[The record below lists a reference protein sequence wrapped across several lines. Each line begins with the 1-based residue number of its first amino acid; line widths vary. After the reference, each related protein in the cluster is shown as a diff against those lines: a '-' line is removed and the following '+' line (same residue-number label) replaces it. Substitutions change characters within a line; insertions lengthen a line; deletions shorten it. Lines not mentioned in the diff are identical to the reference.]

1 MVQSETVEGKE
12 HKAMRDAVGVH
23 FPPTCFMW
31 GVTPPAIHTL
41 VLSHAPLWLANL
53 VQNSEFQAVTNFD
66 QEEIV
71 RDLKGR
77 VLAVYRLPH
86 DARLHVATYHAH
98 VSPHSAVHVDYPR
111 SFTRRPVS
119 SR

>member
-31 GVTPPAIHTL
+31 DVTPPPPAIHTL
-41 VLSHAPLWLANL
+41 VLSHAPLWLVNL

-71 RDLKGR
+71 RGLKGR
-77 VLAVYRLPH
+77 VLAVHCLP
-86 DARLHVATYHAH
+86 
-98 VSPHSAVHVDYPR
+98 S
-111 SFTRRPVS
+111 
-119 SR
+119 